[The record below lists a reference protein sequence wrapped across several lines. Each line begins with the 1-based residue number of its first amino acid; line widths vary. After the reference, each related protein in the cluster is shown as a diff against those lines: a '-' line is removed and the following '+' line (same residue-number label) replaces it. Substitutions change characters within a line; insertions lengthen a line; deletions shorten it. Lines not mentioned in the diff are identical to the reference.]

1 MGVPVIALGVPT
13 VVDAVTLVSDLVCI
27 EDESKQSN
35 LREKVSPRGSTMVVT
50 PKEIDL
56 LIERAS
62 RLLSLSINMA
72 LHTDIEVSD
81 LLSLL

>member
-1 MGVPVIALGVPT
+1 
-13 VVDAVTLVSDLVCI
+13 
-27 EDESKQSN
+27 
-35 LREKVSPRGSTMVVT
+35 MVVT

-72 LHTDIEVSD
+72 LHSEIEVSD